1 MTFSAGNRGSY
12 KWGIKTIDNSFFY
25 SNIFD
30 EYVNQIEFVLLV
42 NSSQADSILAFGF
55 NGFVDATI
63 KISNK
68 YI

>member
-42 NSSQADSILAFGF
+42 NSSQAVVSDDLSTNNLTLND
-55 NGFVDATI
+55 NG
-63 KISNK
+63 NLL
-68 YI
+68 